1 MWPHKQVIF
10 QEVEAH
16 LNISITRSQLFFLI
30 IKTQIGIGLLSLPSK
45 IQSSAKGD
53 AWISVLIAGGIIQ
66 LLLFIYS
73 RLLRKFPDLT
83 FSRITVELFGS
94 YIGKVIN
101 IIYYVFFIF
110 IAAYATTLYVQLVHT
125 WMLTYTPS
133 WVLEFLI
140 IGTGVYLAHENLR
153 VIARFFVLT
162 SVLFG
167 CLILLSFFNFTNEMH
182 ITNILPIGQSGIEQ
196 MLRGSEKTFF
206 SMLGFEVILYFYT
219 QVQNNSKGL
228 IRIVSLANCFVT
240 LFYTYFVFICVI
252 GFSPKVLGQINEP
265 VLYIFKGLTYQVFD
279 RLDLIFLTIWFI
291 PMTATIVSYLC
302 MAGKSLST
310 NQDSYRRLVWFSG
323 LLVFILGWCLSTLE
337 KLDSFGKWLEYGY
350 FIIIT
355 VIPLLLWLVSCL
367 RKKSIKVGIS

>member
-1 MWPHKQVIF
+1 M
-10 QEVEAH
+10 
-16 LNISITRSQLFFLI
+16 NISITRSQLFFLI

-45 IQSSAKGD
+45 IQSSANGD
-53 AWISVLIAGGIIQ
+53 AWISVLIAGSIIQ
-66 LLLFIYS
+66 LLLFIYW

-83 FSRITVELFGS
+83 LSGITVELFGS
-94 YIGKVIN
+94 YIGKGIN

-196 MLRGSEKTFF
+196 MLKGSEKTFF
-206 SMLGFEVILYFYT
+206 SMLGFEVILYFFT

-228 IRIVSLANCFVT
+228 IRIISLANCFVT
-240 LFYTYFVFICVI
+240 LFYAYFVFICVI
-252 GFSPKVLGQINEP
+252 GFSPKALGQINEP

-302 MAGKSLST
+302 MAGKSLSA
-310 NQDSYRRLVWFSG
+310 NQNSYRRLVWFSG
-323 LLVFILGWCLSTLE
+323 VLVFILGWCLSTLE
-337 KLDSFGKWLEYGY
+337 KIDSFGKWLEYGY

-355 VIPLLLWLVSCL
+355 VIPLLLWMVSCL
-367 RKKSIKVGIS
+367 RKKNKEVGIL